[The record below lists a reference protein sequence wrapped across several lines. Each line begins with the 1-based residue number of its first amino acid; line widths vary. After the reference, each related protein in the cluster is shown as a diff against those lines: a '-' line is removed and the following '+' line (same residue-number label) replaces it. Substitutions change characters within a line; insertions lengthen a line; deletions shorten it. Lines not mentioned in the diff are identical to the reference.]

1 MKRNL
6 RPGHRVDVEDDRAKS
21 KSLHSDKRAK
31 MFLNAMDTAEDKERQ
46 GEEIP
51 IKYQISAGEP
61 THLRL
66 GAN

>member
-1 MKRNL
+1 
-6 RPGHRVDVEDDRAKS
+6 
-21 KSLHSDKRAK
+21 
-31 MFLNAMDTAEDKERQ
+31 MFLNAMDTTEDKERQ